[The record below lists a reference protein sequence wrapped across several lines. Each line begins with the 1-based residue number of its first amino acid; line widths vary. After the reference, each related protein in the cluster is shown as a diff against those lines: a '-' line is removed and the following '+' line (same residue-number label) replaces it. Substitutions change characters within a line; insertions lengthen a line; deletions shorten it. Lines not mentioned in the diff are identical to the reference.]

1 MKLYPRFGLPLALAA
16 ITALLFSTLP
26 AFGQETSGGL
36 QGVVEVKSDHSP
48 LPGAS
53 VEAVHVPTG
62 TRYAAVTT
70 ATGQFN
76 ILNVRVG
83 GPYVVTAKIGGF
95 RTESLKDVNVALGEK
110 RYLTFELNIEAVT
123 ESVNV
128 TAEAE
133 PLISPTRMGSS
144 QAISGSEIRALP
156 TIRRQFQDFV
166 RTSPYVNVQPSDS
179 TQTTLSIAGMNNRYN
194 TIQID
199 GAVNNDLFG
208 LAATGTP
215 GGQTDTQPISL
226 DTIQEIQVAISPYD
240 IKQGGFTGGAINAIT
255 RSGTNEFH
263 GSVYGSKRNESYI
276 SSKVPQAYGDALDK
290 PIATFDSDQLGARV
304 GGPILT
310 DKLFFFASGER
321 NKLSQ
326 PTGGSADGSTVN
338 TYKDPAG
345 AGRFQS
351 ILTTQYG
358 YNPGSLGD
366 YNQRTNSNLLLG
378 KLDFN
383 VTGANQLSF
392 RYNYVD
398 ALSDTLGQS
407 RNTNAYTFEAA
418 GYTITDKTN
427 SAVLQLNT
435 VFGADSFNQ
444 GRIGYQTI
452 RDNRAVPAAFP
463 SIYICNSPNTN
474 CTGSGS
480 YALVAGS
487 ERSSGANSLNQNIT
501 EVTDD
506 FSLIKGNHTITV
518 GTHEEFFKFDNLF
531 VQDVYG
537 TYFFN
542 SIDTPGDAHSL
553 ASGNAARYQV
563 QFGTPGFNPASQF
576 GAQQWGLYAGDQWRV
591 SNRLTV
597 SLGVRGDLPR
607 LTDKPTFNPLVQN
620 TFGVDTSDVPS
631 GRLIISPRFGFNWT
645 PTESSRDQVRGG
657 IGVFAGRT
665 PFVWISNNYGNTGIG
680 ITNLSASNVPFV
692 TDPNNAPKNFPPG
705 TSAISV
711 AGIDPDFKFPKV
723 LRSTLGYDRELPFGI
738 RGSVEAMF
746 TKTLEDVFYTNINKV
761 PSGATTF
768 WGAPI
773 YQNLSP
779 AFSNMIFLSDT
790 TKGEQQN
797 LVVQLEK
804 RFPFGLYV
812 NGSYAYMNAKSAFE
826 ATSSVALSN
835 WQFQTG
841 DGNIYN
847 QQLTRSFFDVPN
859 RFNLVVSQAFKTGPL
874 NHNVGL
880 VYFAQSGQPYSI
892 LMGGDPNKDGAS
904 GNDQL
909 FVPQN
914 YSDIVWKGTAA
925 PTEADWNTFLATTGL
940 DKYRGRI
947 APRNGLDAPWIHSLD
962 FHYDVELPISV
973 IRVQLTFDVLNLLN
987 LIDSNSGLLRYVAF
1001 QTYTALN
1008 YSGIDS
1014 ATGKPI
1020 YTVNLPT
1027 GSTTSPLAEG
1037 RQYSTN
1043 DIRSRYQLKWGAR
1056 LSF

>member
-1 MKLYPRFGLPLALAA
+1 MRNRPKSLGVLVILAVICALGVAT
-16 ITALLFSTLP
+16 TAM
-26 AFGQETSGGL
+26 GQETSGGL
-36 QGVVEVKSDHSP
+36 QGLVTMKSDKSP

-62 TRYAAVTT
+62 TRYAAVSTE
-70 ATGQFN
+70 GGRFS

-83 GPYVVTAKIGGF
+83 GPYAVTVRLSGF
-95 RTESLKDVNVALGEK
+95 RTETFKDVSIALGE
-110 RYLTFELNIEAVT
+110 RRFLTFELDLEGVQEAVA
-123 ESVNV
+123 V
-128 TAEAE
+128 TGQEI
-133 PLISPTRMGSS
+133 PLINPDRMGSA
-144 QAISGSEIRALP
+144 QAVSDAEIRTLP
-156 TIRRQFQDFV
+156 TIRRQFQDFA

-179 TQTTLSIAGMNNRYN
+179 TQTTISIAGMNNRYN

-226 DTIQEIQVAISPYD
+226 DTIQEIQVAVSPYD

-255 RSGTNEFH
+255 RGGTNEFH
-263 GSVYGSKRNESYI
+263 GSAYGSSRDQKYI

-290 PIATFDSDQLGARV
+290 PIATFNSDQLGARV
-304 GGPILT
+304 GGPILK
-310 DKLFFFASGER
+310 DRLFFFASGER

-326 PTGGSADGSTVN
+326 PTNGSADGSTVN
-338 TYKDPAG
+338 TYRDPAG
-345 AGRFQS
+345 AAQFQS
-351 ILTTQYG
+351 VLINTYG
-358 YNPGSLGD
+358 FNPGGLGD
-366 YNQRTNSNLLLG
+366 YNQRTNSNLLFG
-378 KLDFN
+378 RLDFN
-383 VTGANQLSF
+383 ATNSDQVTF

-407 RNTNAYTFEAA
+407 RSSTAYTFENS

-427 SAVLQLNT
+427 SGVLQVNS

-444 GRIGYQTI
+444 GRVGYQTI
-452 RDNRAVPAAFP
+452 SDVRAVPAAFP
-463 SIYICNSPNTN
+463 SVYVCNSPNTS
-474 CTGSGS
+474 CTGGGT
-480 YALVAGS
+480 YALVAGT
-487 ERSSGANSLNQNIT
+487 ERSSGANSLDQKIL

-506 FSLIKGNHTITV
+506 YTLIKGNHTITL
-518 GTHEEFFKFDNLF
+518 GTHNEFFKFDNLF
-531 VQDVYG
+531 LQDVYG

-542 SIDTPGDAHSL
+542 TIADLQAGK
-553 ASGNAARYQV
+553 AARYQV

-576 GAQQWGLYAGDQWRV
+576 GAQQWGLYLGDQWRV
-591 SNRLTV
+591 SNSLTL
-597 SLGVRGDLPR
+597 SLGIRGDLPR
-607 LTDKPTFNPLVQN
+607 LTDNPTYNPLVFT
-620 TFGVDTSDVPS
+620 TFGVDTSKVPDNQ
-631 GRLIISPRFGFNWT
+631 LVISPRLGFNWT
-645 PTESSRDQVRGG
+645 PGGSGKDQVRGG

-665 PFVWISNNYGNTGIG
+665 PFVWISNEYGNTGIG
-680 ITNLSASNVPFV
+680 ITNLSSTNVAFNP
-692 TDPNNAPKNFPPG
+692 DPNNPPKNFPPG
-705 TSAISV
+705 TSAITV
-711 AGIDPDFKFPKV
+711 NGIDPNFKFPKV

-738 RGSVEAMF
+738 RGTVEAMY
-746 TKTLEDVFYTNINKV
+746 TKTLEDVFYYDINKV
-761 PSGATTF
+761 PTGNTTF
-768 WGAPI
+768 YGAPI
-773 YQNLSP
+773 YQNLSTK
-779 AFSNMIFLSDT
+779 FNDMILLSNT

-826 ATSSVALSN
+826 ATSSVAYSN

-841 DGNIYN
+841 NGDIYT

-880 VYFAQSGQPYSI
+880 IYFAQSGQPYSI
-892 LMGGDPNKDGAS
+892 LMGGDPNHDGAS

-909 FVPQN
+909 FVPKN
-914 YSDIVWKGTAA
+914 YSDVVWKGAGA
-925 PTEADWNTFLATTGL
+925 PTEDQWNTFLSTTGL
-940 DKYRGRI
+940 DKYRGQV
-947 APRNGLDAPWIHSLD
+947 APRNAFDAPWIRSLD
-962 FHYDVELPISV
+962 FHYDVTLPITV
-973 IRVQLTFDVLNLLN
+973 VQVQLTFDVMNLIN
-987 LIDSNSGLLRYVAF
+987 LIDNNSGLLRYVSF
-1001 QTYTALN
+1001 QTYSALN

-1020 YTVNLPT
+1020 YTVNS
-1027 GSTTSPLAEG
+1027 GALAEG

-1043 DIRSRYQLKWGAR
+1043 DLRSRYQLKWGAR

>member
-1 MKLYPRFGLPLALAA
+1 MRNRPKSLGVLVILAVICALGVAT
-16 ITALLFSTLP
+16 TAM
-26 AFGQETSGGL
+26 GQETSGGL
-36 QGVVEVKSDHSP
+36 QGLVTMKSDKSP

-70 ATGQFN
+70 AGGRFN

-83 GPYVVTAKIGGF
+83 GPYEVTVRLSGFKTQAQKGIEIG
-95 RTESLKDVNVALGEK
+95 LGEK
-110 RYLTFELNIEAVT
+110 RNLGFELDLEGVQQAV
-123 ESVNV
+123 EV
-128 TAEAE
+128 TAQEI
-133 PLISPTRMGSS
+133 PLINPDRMGST
-144 QAISGSEIRALP
+144 QAVSEAEIKALP

-179 TQTTLSIAGMNNRYN
+179 TQTTISIAGMNNRYN

-255 RSGTNEFH
+255 RSGTNDFH
-263 GSVYGSKRNESYI
+263 GSVYGSKRNQSYI

-290 PIATFDSDQLGARV
+290 PIATFNSDQLGARV
-304 GGPILT
+304 GGPILK
-310 DKLFFFASGER
+310 DRLFFFASGER

-326 PTGGSADGSTVN
+326 PTNGSADGSTVN

-345 AGRFQS
+345 AAQFQS
-351 ILTTQYG
+351 VLINQYG
-358 YNPGSLGD
+358 YNPGGLGD
-366 YNQRTNSNLLLG
+366 YNQRTNSYPMLLG
-378 KLDFN
+378 KLDLN
-383 VTGANQLSF
+383 VTNSNQVSF

-407 RNTNAYTFEAA
+407 RSTSAYTFENS

-427 SAVLQLNT
+427 SGVLQVNS
-435 VFGADSFNQ
+435 VFGAESFNQ
-444 GRIGYQTI
+444 GRVGYQTI
-452 RDNRAVPAAFP
+452 SDIRAVPAAFP
-463 SIYICNSPNTN
+463 SVYVCNAPNTS
-474 CTGSGS
+474 CTGGGT
-480 YALVAGS
+480 YALVAGT
-487 ERSSGANSLNQNIT
+487 ERSSGANSLDQKIL

-506 FSLIKGNHTITV
+506 YSLIKGNHTFTI
-518 GTHEEFFKFDNLF
+518 GTHNEFFKFDNLF

-542 SIDTPGDAHSL
+542 TIADLQAGK
-553 ASGNAARYQV
+553 AARYQV

-576 GAQQWGLYAGDQWRV
+576 GAQQWGLYVGDQWRV
-591 SNRLTV
+591 SNSLTLN
-597 SLGVRGDLPR
+597 LGIRGDLPR
-607 LTDKPTFNPLVQN
+607 LTDNPTYNPLVQS
-620 TFGVDTSDVPS
+620 TFGVDTSKVPDNQ
-631 GRLIISPRFGFNWT
+631 LVISPRLGFNWT
-645 PTESSRDQVRGG
+645 PGGSGKDQVRGG

-665 PFVWISNNYGNTGIG
+665 PFVWISNEYGNTGIG
-680 ITNLSASNVPFV
+680 ITNLSSTNVAFNP
-692 TDPNNAPKNFPPG
+692 DPNNPPKNFPPG
-705 TSAISV
+705 TSAITV
-711 AGIDPDFKFPKV
+711 NGIDPNFKFPKV

-738 RGSVEAMF
+738 RGTVEAMY
-746 TKTLEDVFYTNINKV
+746 TKTLEDVFYYDINKV
-761 PSGATTF
+761 PSGNTTF
-768 WGAPI
+768 YGAPI
-773 YQNLSP
+773 YQNLSTK
-779 AFSNMIFLSDT
+779 FNDMILLSNT

-826 ATSSVALSN
+826 ATSSVAYSN

-841 DGNIYN
+841 NGDIYT

-880 VYFAQSGQPYSI
+880 IYFAQSGQPYSI
-892 LMGGDPNKDGAS
+892 LMGGDPNHDGAS

-909 FVPQN
+909 FVPKN
-914 YSDIVWKGTAA
+914 YSDVVWKGAGA
-925 PTEADWNTFLATTGL
+925 PTEDQWNTFLSTTGL
-940 DKYRGRI
+940 DKYRGQV
-947 APRNGLDAPWIHSLD
+947 APRNAFDAPWIRSLD
-962 FHYDVELPISV
+962 FHYDVTLPITV
-973 IRVQLTFDVLNLLN
+973 VQVQLTFDVMNLIN
-987 LIDSNSGLLRYVAF
+987 LIDNNSGLLRYVSF
-1001 QTYTALN
+1001 QTYSALN

-1020 YTVNLPT
+1020 YTVNS
-1027 GSTTSPLAEG
+1027 GALAEG

-1043 DIRSRYQLKWGAR
+1043 DLRSRYQLKWGAR

>member
-1 MKLYPRFGLPLALAA
+1 MKLNPRFGLTLAPAA
-16 ITALLFSTLP
+16 IAALLLSSVP
-26 AFGQETSGGL
+26 AIGQETAGGL
-36 QGVVEVKSDHSP
+36 QGLVEIKSDKSP

-53 VEAVHVPTG
+53 VEAIHVPTG
-62 TRYAAVTT
+62 TRYMAVTT
-70 ATGQFN
+70 AAGQFN

-83 GPYVVTAKIGGF
+83 GPYMVTAKISGF
-95 RTESLKDVNVALGEK
+95 RTETIKDVNVALGEK
-110 RYLTFELNIEAVT
+110 RYLTFELNVEAVT
-123 ESVNV
+123 ETVNV

-144 QAISGSEIRALP
+144 QSISGSEIKSLP

-179 TQTTLSIAGMNNRYN
+179 TQTTISIAGMNNRYN

-208 LAATGTP
+208 LASTGTP

-240 IKQGGFTGGAINAIT
+240 IKQSGFTGGAINAIT
-255 RSGTNEFH
+255 RSGSNELH
-263 GSVYGSKRNESYI
+263 GSVYGSKRNQKYI
-276 SSKVPQAYGDALDK
+276 ASKVPQATGDALDK
-290 PIATFDSDQLGARV
+290 PIASFDSDQLGARV

-326 PTGGSADGSTVN
+326 PTNGSADGSTVN
-338 TYKDPAG
+338 TYRDPAG
-345 AGRFQS
+345 AARFQS
-351 ILTTQYG
+351 LLTSKYA

-366 YNQRTNSNLLLG
+366 YNQRTNSNLLLA

-383 VTGANQLSF
+383 LSNSNQVSF

-407 RNTNAYTFEAA
+407 RNTSAYTFETA

-427 SAVLQLNT
+427 SGVLQVNS

-444 GRIGYQTI
+444 GRVGYQTI
-452 RDNRAVPAAFP
+452 RDVRAVPVAFP
-463 SIYICNSPNTN
+463 SIYVCNSPNTN

-480 YALVAGS
+480 YALVAGT

-506 FSLIKGNHTITV
+506 FTLIKGKHTITL

-576 GAQQWGLYAGDQWRV
+576 GAQQWGLYVGDQWRL
-591 SNRLTV
+591 SNSLTLN
-597 SLGVRGDLPR
+597 LGIRGDLPR
-607 LTDKPTFNPLVQN
+607 LTDNPTFNPLVET
-620 TFGVDTSDVPS
+620 TFGVDTSNVPS
-631 GRLIISPRFGFNWT
+631 NQLIISPRLGFNWT
-645 PTESSRDQVRGG
+645 PTASGKDQVRGG

-680 ITNLSASNVPFV
+680 ITNLSASNVPFNG
-692 TDPNNAPKNFPPG
+692 DPANPPKNFPPG
-705 TSAISV
+705 TSAITV
-711 AGIDPDFKFPKV
+711 NGIDPNFKFPKV

-768 WGAPI
+768 YGAPI
-773 YQNLSP
+773 YQNFNP

-812 NGSYAYMNAKSAFE
+812 NGTYAYMKAKSAFE

-841 DGNIYN
+841 NGDIYT

-914 YSDIVWKGTAA
+914 YGDVVFKGAGA
-925 PTEADWNTFLATTGL
+925 PTEDQWNTFLSTTGL
-940 DKYRGRI
+940 DKYRGQV
-947 APRNGLDAPWIHSLD
+947 APRNALDAPWIHSLD
-962 FHYDVELPISV
+962 FHYDVELPITAV
-973 IRVQLTFDVLNLLN
+973 RVQLTFDILNLFN
-987 LIDSNSGLLRYVAF
+987 LIDSNSGLLRFVSF

-1014 ATGKPI
+1014 VTGKPI
-1020 YTVNLPT
+1020 YTVNANALNVD
-1027 GSTTSPLAEG
+1027 
-1037 RQYSTN
+1037 RQYTTN
-1043 DIRSRYQLKWGAR
+1043 DLRSRYQLKWGAR

>member
-1 MKLYPRFGLPLALAA
+1 MKLHPRFGLTLALAA
-16 ITALLFSTLP
+16 IAALLLSAVP
-26 AFGQETSGGL
+26 AFGQETTGGL
-36 QGVVEVKSDHSP
+36 MGLVTMKSDKSP
-48 LPGAS
+48 LPGVS

-62 TRYAAVTT
+62 TRYTAVT
-70 ATGQFN
+70 AVNGWFN

-83 GPYVVTAKIGGF
+83 GPYTVSAKISGF
-95 RTESLKDVNVALGEK
+95 RTQTQNGIEIGLGEK
-110 RYLTFELNIEAVT
+110 RNLGFEMDLEGVQQAV
-123 ESVNV
+123 VV
-128 TAEAE
+128 TAQEM
-133 PLISPTRMGSS
+133 PLISPDRMGSAQS
-144 QAISGSEIRALP
+144 ISDSEIKALP

-179 TQTTLSIAGMNNRYN
+179 TQTTISIAGMNNRYN

-208 LAATGTP
+208 LASTGTP

-226 DTIQEIQVAISPYD
+226 DTIQEIHVAISPYD

-263 GSVYGSKRNESYI
+263 GSVYGSKRDQSYI

-290 PIATFDSDQLGARV
+290 PIATFNSDQIGARV
-304 GGPILT
+304 GGPILK
-310 DKLFFFASGER
+310 DRLFFFVSGER

-326 PTGGSADGSTVN
+326 PTNGSADGSTVN

-345 AGRFQS
+345 AAQFQS
-351 ILTTQYG
+351 VLINKYG
-358 YNPGSLGD
+358 YNPGGLGD
-366 YNQRTNSNLLLG
+366 YNERTNSNLFLG

-383 VTGANQLSF
+383 LSDSNQVSF

-407 RNTNAYTFEAA
+407 RSSSAYTFETA

-427 SAVLQLNT
+427 SGVLQVNS
-435 VFGADSFNQ
+435 VFGAESFNQ
-444 GRIGYQTI
+444 GRVGYQTI
-452 RDNRAVPAAFP
+452 KDIRAVPVAFP
-463 SIYICNSPNTN
+463 SVYVCNAPNTS
-474 CTGSGS
+474 CTGGGT
-480 YALVAGS
+480 YALVAGT
-487 ERSSGANSLNQNIT
+487 ERSSGANSLDQKIL

-506 FSLIKGNHTITV
+506 FTLIKGNHTLTI
-518 GTHEEFFKFDNLF
+518 GTHNEFFKFDNLF

-542 SIDTPGDAHSL
+542 SINDLSA
-553 ASGNAARYQV
+553 GNAARYQV

-576 GAQQWGLYAGDQWRV
+576 GAQQWGLYVGDQWRI
-591 SNRLTV
+591 SNSLTLN
-597 SLGVRGDLPR
+597 LGIRGDLPR
-607 LTDKPTFNPLVQN
+607 LTDNPTYNPLVFN
-620 TFGVDTSDVPS
+620 TFGVDTSNVPDNQ
-631 GRLIISPRFGFNWT
+631 LVISPRLGFNWT
-645 PTESSRDQVRGG
+645 PGGSGKDQVRGG

-665 PFVWISNNYGNTGIG
+665 PFVWISNEYGNTGIG
-680 ITNLSASNVPFV
+680 ITNLSATNVSFNG
-692 TDPNNAPKNFPPG
+692 DPNNPPKNFPPG

-711 AGIDPDFKFPKV
+711 NGIDPNFKFPKV

-738 RGSVEAMF
+738 RGSVEAMY
-746 TKTLEDVFYTNINKV
+746 TKTLEDVFYYDINRV
-761 PSGATTF
+761 PSANTTF
-768 WGAPI
+768 YGAPI
-773 YQNLSP
+773 YKKLST
-779 AFSNMIFLSDT
+779 AFNDMILLSNT

-804 RFPFGLYV
+804 RFRFGLYV
-812 NGSYAYMNAKSAFE
+812 NGTYAYMNAKSAFE
-826 ATSSVALSN
+826 ATSSVAYSN

-841 DGNIYN
+841 NGDIYT

-880 VYFAQSGQPYSI
+880 IYFAQSGQPYSI

-914 YSDIVWKGTAA
+914 YSDIVWKGAGA
-925 PTEADWNTFLATTGL
+925 PTEAQWNTFVSTTGL
-940 DKYRGRI
+940 DKYRGQV
-947 APRNGLDAPWIHSLD
+947 APRNALDAPWIHSLD
-962 FHYDVELPISV
+962 FHYDVTLPITV
-973 IRVQLTFDVLNLLN
+973 VQVQLTFDVMNLIN
-987 LIDSNSGLLRYVAF
+987 LIDNNAGLLRYVNF

-1020 YTVNLPT
+1020 YTVNANALN
-1027 GSTTSPLAEG
+1027 EG

-1043 DIRSRYQLKWGAR
+1043 DLRSRYQLKWGAR

>member
-1 MKLYPRFGLPLALAA
+1 MKLHPRFGLTLALAA
-16 ITALLFSTLP
+16 IAALLLSAVP
-26 AFGQETSGGL
+26 AFGQETTGGL
-36 QGVVEVKSDHSP
+36 MGLVTMKSDKSP
-48 LPGAS
+48 LPGVS

-62 TRYAAVTT
+62 TRYTAVT
-70 ATGQFN
+70 AVNGWFN

-83 GPYVVTAKIGGF
+83 GPYTVSAKISGF
-95 RTESLKDVNVALGEK
+95 RTQTQNGIEIGLGEK
-110 RYLTFELNIEAVT
+110 RNLGFEMDLEGVQQAV
-123 ESVNV
+123 VV
-128 TAEAE
+128 TAQEM
-133 PLISPTRMGSS
+133 PLISPDRMGSAQS
-144 QAISGSEIRALP
+144 ISDSEIKALP

-179 TQTTLSIAGMNNRYN
+179 TQTTISIAGMNNRYN

-208 LAATGTP
+208 LASTGTP

-263 GSVYGSKRNESYI
+263 GSVYGSKRDQSYI

-290 PIATFDSDQLGARV
+290 PIASFNSDQIGARV
-304 GGPILT
+304 GGPILK
-310 DKLFFFASGER
+310 DRLFFFASGER

-326 PTGGSADGSTVN
+326 PTNGSADGSTVN

-345 AGRFQS
+345 AAQFQS
-351 ILTTQYG
+351 VLINTYG
-358 YNPGSLGD
+358 YNPGGLGD

-383 VTGANQLSF
+383 LSDSNQVSF

-407 RNTNAYTFEAA
+407 RSSSAYTFETA

-427 SAVLQLNT
+427 SGVLQVNS
-435 VFGADSFNQ
+435 VFGAESFNQ
-444 GRIGYQTI
+444 ARVGYQTI
-452 RDNRAVPAAFP
+452 KDIRAVPVAFP
-463 SIYICNSPNTN
+463 SVYVCNAPNTS
-474 CTGSGS
+474 CTGGGT
-480 YALVAGS
+480 YALVAGT
-487 ERSSGANSLNQNIT
+487 ERSSGANSLDQKIL

-506 FSLIKGNHTITV
+506 FTLIKGNHTLTI
-518 GTHEEFFKFDNLF
+518 GTHNEFFKFDNLF

-542 SIDTPGDAHSL
+542 SINDLSA
-553 ASGNAARYQV
+553 GNAARYQV

-576 GAQQWGLYAGDQWRV
+576 GAQQWGLYVGDQWRI
-591 SNRLTV
+591 SNSLTLN
-597 SLGVRGDLPR
+597 LGIRGDLPR
-607 LTDKPTFNPLVQN
+607 LTDNPTYNPLVFN
-620 TFGVDTSDVPS
+620 TFGVDTSNVPDNQ
-631 GRLIISPRFGFNWT
+631 LVISPRLGFNWT
-645 PTESSRDQVRGG
+645 PGGSGKDQVRGG

-665 PFVWISNNYGNTGIG
+665 PFVWISNEYGNTGIG
-680 ITNLSASNVPFV
+680 ITNLSATNVSFNG
-692 TDPNNAPKNFPPG
+692 DPNNPPKNFPPG

-711 AGIDPDFKFPKV
+711 NGIDPNFKFPKV

-738 RGSVEAMF
+738 RGSVEAMY
-746 TKTLEDVFYTNINKV
+746 TKTLEDVFYYDINKV
-761 PSGATTF
+761 PTGNTTF
-768 WGAPI
+768 YGAPI
-773 YQNLSP
+773 YKNSSAAFNDMILLS
-779 AFSNMIFLSDT
+779 NT

-804 RFPFGLYV
+804 RFRFGLYV
-812 NGSYAYMNAKSAFE
+812 NGTYAYMNAKSAFE
-826 ATSSVALSN
+826 ATSSVAYSN

-841 DGNIYN
+841 NGDIYT

-880 VYFAQSGQPYSI
+880 IYFAQSGQPYSI

-914 YSDIVWKGTAA
+914 YSDIVWKGAGA
-925 PTEADWNTFLATTGL
+925 PTEAQWNTFVSTTGL
-940 DKYRGRI
+940 DKYRGQV
-947 APRNGLDAPWIHSLD
+947 APRNALDAPWIHSLD
-962 FHYDVELPISV
+962 FHYDVTLPITV
-973 IRVQLTFDVLNLLN
+973 VQVQLTFDVLNLIN
-987 LIDSNSGLLRYVAF
+987 LIDNNAGLLRYVNF

-1020 YTVNLPT
+1020 YTVNANALN
-1027 GSTTSPLAEG
+1027 EG

-1043 DIRSRYQLKWGAR
+1043 DLRSRYQLKWGAR

>member
-1 MKLYPRFGLPLALAA
+1 MRNRPKSLGVLVILAVICALGVAT
-16 ITALLFSTLP
+16 TAM
-26 AFGQETSGGL
+26 GQETSGGL
-36 QGVVEVKSDHSP
+36 QGLVTMKSDKSP

-70 ATGQFN
+70 AGGRFN

-83 GPYVVTAKIGGF
+83 GPYEVTVRLSGFKTQAQKGIEIG
-95 RTESLKDVNVALGEK
+95 LGEK
-110 RYLTFELNIEAVT
+110 RNLGFELDLEGVQQAV
-123 ESVNV
+123 EV
-128 TAEAE
+128 TAQEI
-133 PLISPTRMGSS
+133 PLINPDRMGST
-144 QAISGSEIRALP
+144 QAVSEAEIKALP

-179 TQTTLSIAGMNNRYN
+179 TQTTISIAGMNNRYN

-255 RSGTNEFH
+255 RSGTNDFH
-263 GSVYGSKRNESYI
+263 GSDYGSKRNQSYI

-290 PIATFDSDQLGARV
+290 PIATFNSDQLGARV
-304 GGPILT
+304 GGPILK
-310 DKLFFFASGER
+310 DRLFFFASGER

-326 PTGGSADGSTVN
+326 PTNGSADGSTVN

-345 AGRFQS
+345 AAQFQS
-351 ILTTQYG
+351 VLINQYG
-358 YNPGSLGD
+358 YNPGGLGD
-366 YNQRTNSNLLLG
+366 YNQRTNSYPMLLG
-378 KLDFN
+378 KLDLN
-383 VTGANQLSF
+383 VTNSNQVSF

-407 RNTNAYTFEAA
+407 RSTSAYTFENS

-427 SAVLQLNT
+427 SGVLQVNS
-435 VFGADSFNQ
+435 VFGAESFNQ
-444 GRIGYQTI
+444 GRVGYQTI
-452 RDNRAVPAAFP
+452 SDIRAVPAAFP
-463 SIYICNSPNTN
+463 SVYVCNAPNTS
-474 CTGSGS
+474 CTGGGT
-480 YALVAGS
+480 YALVAGT
-487 ERSSGANSLNQNIT
+487 ERSSGANSLDQKIL

-506 FSLIKGNHTITV
+506 YSLIKGNHTFTI
-518 GTHEEFFKFDNLF
+518 GTHNEFFKFDNLF

-542 SIDTPGDAHSL
+542 TIADLQAGK
-553 ASGNAARYQV
+553 AARYQV

-576 GAQQWGLYAGDQWRV
+576 GAQQWGLYVGDQWRV
-591 SNRLTV
+591 SNSLTLN
-597 SLGVRGDLPR
+597 LGIRGDLPR
-607 LTDKPTFNPLVQN
+607 LTDNPTYNPLVQS
-620 TFGVDTSDVPS
+620 TFGVDTSKVPDNQ
-631 GRLIISPRFGFNWT
+631 LVISPRLGFNWT
-645 PTESSRDQVRGG
+645 PGGSGKDQVRGG

-665 PFVWISNNYGNTGIG
+665 PFVWISNEYGNTGIG
-680 ITNLSASNVPFV
+680 ITNLSSTNVAFNP
-692 TDPNNAPKNFPPG
+692 DPNNPPKNFPPG
-705 TSAISV
+705 TSAITV
-711 AGIDPDFKFPKV
+711 NGIDPNFKFPKV

-738 RGSVEAMF
+738 RGTVEAMY
-746 TKTLEDVFYTNINKV
+746 TKTLEDVFYYDINKV
-761 PSGATTF
+761 PSGNTTF
-768 WGAPI
+768 YGAPI
-773 YQNLSP
+773 YQNLSTK
-779 AFSNMIFLSDT
+779 FNDMILLSNT

-826 ATSSVALSN
+826 ATSSVAYSN

-841 DGNIYN
+841 NGDIYT

-880 VYFAQSGQPYSI
+880 IYFAQSGQPYSI
-892 LMGGDPNKDGAS
+892 LMGGDPNHDGAS

-909 FVPQN
+909 FVPKN
-914 YSDIVWKGTAA
+914 YSDVVWKGAGA
-925 PTEADWNTFLATTGL
+925 PTEDQWNTFLSTTGL
-940 DKYRGRI
+940 DKYRGQV
-947 APRNGLDAPWIHSLD
+947 APRNAFDAPWIRSLD
-962 FHYDVELPISV
+962 FHYDVTLPITV
-973 IRVQLTFDVLNLLN
+973 VQVQLTFDVMNLIN
-987 LIDSNSGLLRYVAF
+987 LIDNNSGLLRYVSF
-1001 QTYTALN
+1001 QTYSALN

-1020 YTVNLPT
+1020 YTVNS
-1027 GSTTSPLAEG
+1027 GALAEG

-1043 DIRSRYQLKWGAR
+1043 DLRSRYQLKWGAR

>member
-1 MKLYPRFGLPLALAA
+1 MTLRPRFGLPFAFAA
-16 ITALLFSTLP
+16 IAAFLLSAVP
-26 AFGQETSGGL
+26 AFGQLTTGDLLGI
-36 QGVVEVKSDHSP
+36 VTIKSDKSP
-48 LPGAS
+48 LPGVS
-53 VEAVHVPTG
+53 VDAVHVPTG
-62 TRYAAVTT
+62 TRYTAVTS
-70 ATGQFN
+70 AGGRFAM
-76 ILNVRVG
+76 LNVRVG
-83 GPYVVTAKIGGF
+83 GPYTVTATISGF
-95 RTESLKDVNVALGEK
+95 RTESLKDITVALGEK
-110 RYLTFELNIEAVT
+110 RDLEFELEIQAVK
-123 ESVNV
+123 ENV
-128 TAEAE
+128 EVTGKEI
-133 PLISPTRMGSS
+133 PFISPERMGSS
-144 QAISGSEIRALP
+144 QSIPQDEIKTLP

-166 RTSPYVNVQPSDS
+166 RTNPYVNVQPGDS
-179 TQTTLSIAGMNNRYN
+179 TQTTISIAGMNNRYN

-208 LAATGTP
+208 LSSTGTP
-215 GGQTDTQPISL
+215 GGLTDTQPISL

-255 RSGTNEFH
+255 RSGTNDFH
-263 GSVYGSKRNESYI
+263 GSAYGSKRNQKYI
-276 SSKVPQAYGDALDK
+276 GSNVPQAYGDALDK
-290 PIATFDSDQLGARV
+290 PISSFDYDQLGARV

-345 AGRFQS
+345 AAQFQS
-351 ILTTQYG
+351 ILINKYG
-358 YNPGSLGD
+358 YNPGGLGD
-366 YNQRTNSNLLLG
+366 YNERTNSNLLFG
-378 KLDFN
+378 RLDFN
-383 VTGANQLSF
+383 ATSSDQVTF

-398 ALSDTLGQS
+398 ALEDTLGQS
-407 RNTNAYTFEAA
+407 RISGSAYTFENS
-418 GYTITDKTN
+418 GYTITNKTN
-427 SAVLQLNT
+427 SGVLQVNS

-444 GRIGYQTI
+444 GRVGYQTI
-452 RDNRAVPAAFP
+452 NDVRAVPAAFP
-463 SIYICNSPNTN
+463 GVYVCSSPLSPTSSG
-474 CTGSGS
+474 CTGGGAYS
-480 YALVAGS
+480 LVAGT
-487 ERSSGANSLNQNIT
+487 ERSSGANSLNQKIT

-506 FSLIKGNHTITV
+506 FTLIKGNHTITV
-518 GTHEEFFKFDNLF
+518 GTHDEFFKFDNLF

-542 SIDTPGDAHSL
+542 SINTPGDPFSL
-553 ASGNAARYQV
+553 AAGTAARYQV

-591 SNRLTV
+591 SNSFTLN
-597 SLGVRGDLPR
+597 LGIRGDLPR
-607 LTDKPTFNPLVQN
+607 LTDKPTYNPLIFN
-620 TFGVDTSDVPS
+620 TFGVDSSNLPS
-631 GRLIISPRFGFNWT
+631 NQVIISPRLGFNWN
-645 PTESSRDQVRGG
+645 PTESGKDQVRGG

-665 PFVWISNNYGNTGIG
+665 PFVWISDEYGNTGIG
-680 ITNLSASNVPFV
+680 ITNLSATNVPFNP
-692 TDPNNAPKNFPPG
+692 DPNNPPKNFPPG
-705 TSAISV
+705 TSAITV
-711 AGIDPDFKFPKV
+711 NGIDPNFKFPKV
-723 LRSTLGYDRELPFGI
+723 LRSTLAYDRELPFGI
-738 RGSVEAMF
+738 RGSVEAMY
-746 TKTLEDVFYTNINKV
+746 TKTLEDVFYYDINRV
-761 PSGATTF
+761 PSGNTTF
-768 WGAPI
+768 YGAPI
-773 YQNLSP
+773 YKKSSTAFNDMILLS
-779 AFSNMIFLSDT
+779 NT

-841 DGNIYN
+841 NGDIYT

-892 LMGGDPNKDGAS
+892 LMGGDPNQDGAS

-914 YSDIVWKGTAA
+914 YSDIVWKGAGA
-925 PTEADWNTFLATTGL
+925 PTEAQWNTFLSTTGL
-940 DKYRGRI
+940 DKYRGQV
-947 APRNGLDAPWIHSLD
+947 APRNALDAPWIHSLD
-962 FHYDVELPISV
+962 FHYDVTLPITV
-973 IRVQLTFDVLNLLN
+973 VQVQLTFDILN
-987 LIDSNSGLLRYVAF
+987 LINLVDSNAGLLRYVNF

-1008 YSGIDS
+1008 YSGIDA

-1020 YTVNLPT
+1020 YTVSSGALN
-1027 GSTTSPLAEG
+1027 EG
-1037 RQYSTN
+1037 KQYSTN
-1043 DIRSRYQLKWGAR
+1043 DLRSRYQLKWGAR

>member
-1 MKLYPRFGLPLALAA
+1 MRNRPKSPGVLITLAVVCALGVA
-16 ITALLFSTLP
+16 TA

-36 QGVVEVKSDHSP
+36 QGLVEVKSDKSP

-53 VEAVHVPTG
+53 VEAIHVPTG
-62 TRYAAVTT
+62 TRYAAIT
-70 ATGQFN
+70 AANGHFS

-83 GPYVVTAKIGGF
+83 GPYEVTVKLGGF
-95 RTESLKDVNVALGEK
+95 RTETFKDVTVALGE
-110 RYLTFELNIEAVT
+110 RRFLSFELNVEAVK

-128 TAEAE
+128 TAEAA
-133 PLISPTRMGSS
+133 PLISPDRMGSS
-144 QAISGSEIRALP
+144 QAVSDAEIRALP

-166 RTSPYVNVQPSDS
+166 RTSPYVNVQPSDP

-263 GSVYGSKRNESYI
+263 GSVYGSKRNQNYI
-276 SSKVPQAYGDALDK
+276 SSKVPQATGDALDK
-290 PIATFDSDQLGARV
+290 PIASFDSDQLGARL
-304 GGPILT
+304 GGPLMK
-310 DKLFFFASGER
+310 DRLFFFSSFEM

-326 PTGGSADGSTVN
+326 PTGGSADGSTAN

-345 AGRFQS
+345 AARFQS
-351 ILTTQYG
+351 ILTNQYG

-366 YNQRTNSNLLLG
+366 YNQRTNSSPMLLG

-392 RYNYVD
+392 RYNYVN

-407 RNTNAYTFEAA
+407 RTASAYTFETA

-427 SAVLQLNT
+427 SGVLQLNSI
-435 VFGADSFNQ
+435 FGADSFNQ
-444 GRIGYQTI
+444 GRVGYQTI
-452 RDNRAVPAAFP
+452 RDIRAVPVAFP
-463 SIYICNSPNTN
+463 SVYVCNTPNSN
-474 CTGSGS
+474 CTGGGT
-480 YALVAGS
+480 YALVAGT

-506 FSLIKGNHTITV
+506 FTLIKGNHTITV
-518 GTHEEFFKFDNLF
+518 GTHDEFFKFDNLF
-531 VQDVYG
+531 VQDVHG

-542 SIDTPGDAHSL
+542 TLDDLQAGK
-553 ASGNAARYQV
+553 AARYQV

-576 GAQQWGLYAGDQWRV
+576 GAQQWGLYVGDQWRLG
-591 SNRLTV
+591 NRLTL
-597 SLGVRGDLPR
+597 SLGLRGDLPR
-607 LTDKPTFNPLVQN
+607 LTDKPTFNPLVET
-620 TFGVDTSDVPS
+620 TFGVDTSNVPS
-631 GRLIISPRFGFNWT
+631 GQLIISPRLGFNWN
-645 PTESSRDQVRGG
+645 PTASGKDQVRGG

-680 ITNLSASNVPFV
+680 ITNLSASNVPFNG
-692 TDPNNAPKNFPPG
+692 DPNNPPKDFAPG
-705 TSAISV
+705 TSAITV
-711 AGIDPDFKFPKV
+711 NGIDPDFKFPKI

-761 PSGATTF
+761 PSGNTTF
-768 WGAPI
+768 YGAPI
-773 YQNLSP
+773 YKNFNP
-779 AFSNMIFLSDT
+779 AFSNMIFLGNT

-812 NGSYAYMNAKSAFE
+812 NGTYAYMKAKSAFE
-826 ATSSVALSN
+826 ATSSVAFSN

-841 DGNIYN
+841 NGDIYT
-847 QQLTRSFFDVPN
+847 QQLTRSFFDVPH
-859 RFNLVVSQAFKTGPL
+859 RFNLVVSQAFRTGPL

-914 YSDIVWKGTAA
+914 YGDVVFKGAGA
-925 PTEADWNTFLATTGL
+925 PTEDQWNTFLSTTGL
-940 DKYRGRI
+940 DKYRGQV
-947 APRNGLDAPWIHSLD
+947 APRNALDAPWIHSLD

-973 IRVQLTFDVLNLLN
+973 ARVQLTFDVLNLIN
-987 LIDSNSGLLRYVAF
+987 LIDSNAGLLRYVNF

-1020 YTVNLPT
+1020 YTVNANALNV
-1027 GSTTSPLAEG
+1027 G

-1043 DIRSRYQLKWGAR
+1043 DLRSRYQLKWGAR
-1056 LSF
+1056 VSF

>member
-1 MKLYPRFGLPLALAA
+1 MKLRPRIGLPFALAA
-16 ITALLFSTLP
+16 TAAFFLSAVP
-26 AFGQETSGGL
+26 ARGQETTGGL
-36 QGVVEVKSDHSP
+36 QGIVEVKSDKSP
-48 LPGAS
+48 LPGAT

-62 TRYAAVTT
+62 TRYTT
-70 ATGQFN
+70 VSSASGLFS

-83 GPYVVTAKIGGF
+83 GPYTLTAKISGF
-95 RTESLKDVNVALGEK
+95 RTETIKDVNVALGEK
-110 RYLTFELNIEAVT
+110 RFLTFELNLEAVA
-123 ESVNV
+123 ENVNV
-128 TAEAE
+128 TAEAA
-133 PLISPTRMGSS
+133 PLISPDRMGSAQS
-144 QAISGSEIRALP
+144 VSNDEIKSLP

-166 RTSPYVNVQPSDS
+166 RTSPYANVQPFDS
-179 TQTTLSIAGMNNRYN
+179 TQTTISIAGMNNRYN

-208 LAATGTP
+208 LSGSGTP
-215 GGQTDTQPISL
+215 GGLTDTQPISL
-226 DTIQEIQVAISPYD
+226 DTIQEIQVAVSPYD

-255 RSGTNEFH
+255 RSGTNDFH
-263 GSVYGSKRNESYI
+263 GSVFGSKRNQKYI
-276 SSKVPQAYGDALDK
+276 GSKAPQAYGDSIDK
-290 PIATFDSDQLGARV
+290 PIASFDSDQLGARV
-304 GGPILT
+304 GGPILR
-310 DKLFFFASGER
+310 DKLFFFVNGER

-326 PTGGSADGSTVN
+326 PTNGSADGSTVN
-338 TYKDPAG
+338 TYSDPAG
-345 AGRFQS
+345 AAAFKS
-351 ILTTQYG
+351 ILTSKYG

-366 YNQRTNSNLLLG
+366 TNLRTNSYPMLFG
-378 KLDFN
+378 RLDLN
-383 VTGANQLSF
+383 ATSSDQVTF

-398 ALSDTLGQS
+398 ALQDVISQS
-407 RNTNAYTFEAA
+407 RTSSAFTFDTA
-418 GYTITDKTN
+418 GYTITNKTN
-427 SAVLQLNT
+427 SGVLQVNS
-435 VFGADSFNQ
+435 VFGAESFNQ
-444 GRIGYQTI
+444 GRVGYQTI
-452 RDNRAVPAAFP
+452 TDVRAVPVAFP
-463 SIYICNSPNTN
+463 SIYVCKSPNTN
-474 CTGSGS
+474 CTGSGT
-480 YALVAGS
+480 YNLVAGT
-487 ERSSGANSLNQNIT
+487 ERSSGANSLDQKIL

-506 FSLIKGNHTITV
+506 FTLIKGNHTITV
-518 GTHEEFFKFDNLF
+518 GTHNEFFKFDNLF

-542 SIDTPGDAHSL
+542 SINTPGDAHSL
-553 ASGNAARYQV
+553 ESGNAARYQV

-576 GAQQWGLYAGDQWRV
+576 SAQQWGLYVGDQWRV
-591 SNRLTV
+591 SNSFTV
-597 SLGVRGDLPR
+597 NLGIRGDLPR
-607 LTDKPTFNPLVQN
+607 LTDKPTYNPLVFN
-620 TFGVDTSDVPS
+620 TFGVDTSNVPS
-631 GRLIISPRFGFNWT
+631 DQLIISPRLGFNWNVGG
-645 PTESSRDQVRGG
+645 SGRDQVRGG
-657 IGVFAGRT
+657 VGVFAGRT

-680 ITNLSASNVPFV
+680 ITNLSASNVAF
-692 TDPNNAPKNFPPG
+692 TGDPNNVPKDFPPG
-705 TSAISV
+705 TGAISV

-761 PSGATTF
+761 PSGSTTF

-773 YQNLSP
+773 YKNLSNG
-779 AFSNMIFLSDT
+779 FSNTIFLSNT

-797 LVVQLEK
+797 LVAQLEK

-812 NGSYAYMNAKSAFE
+812 NGTYAYMNAKSAFE

-841 DGNIYN
+841 DGDIYS
-847 QQLTRSFFDVPN
+847 QELTRSFFDVPH
-859 RFNLVVSQAFKTGPL
+859 RFNLVVTQAFKTGPL

-914 YSDIVWKGTAA
+914 YGDVVWKGAGA
-925 PTEADWNTFLATTGL
+925 PTEDQWNTFLATTGL

-947 APRNGLDAPWIHSLD
+947 APRNALDAPWIHSLD
-962 FHYDVELPISV
+962 FHYDITLPISV
-973 IRVQLTFDVLNLLN
+973 VQVQLTFDVLNLFN
-987 LIDSNSGLLRYVAF
+987 LINSNWGLLRYVNF

-1020 YTVNLPT
+1020 YTVSSGALN
-1027 GSTTSPLAEG
+1027 EG